1 MLKHTLYIGLND
13 KESKIQV
20 INTLEAY
27 KILMNLVRAA
37 GYDGATISEA
47 TGFYTHES
55 GEITI
60 EKTLRIEILFADE
73 NKTRTFA
80 EAAKRALNQESIAI
94 QRESIVSDLI

>member
-13 KESKIQV
+13 KNSKIQV
-20 INTLEAY
+20 INTLDAY
-27 KILMNLVRAA
+27 KILMNLVKAA
-37 GYDGATISEA
+37 GYEGATISEA

-60 EKTLRIEILFADE
+60 EKTLRVEILFADE
-73 NKTRTFA
+73 NKTRAFA